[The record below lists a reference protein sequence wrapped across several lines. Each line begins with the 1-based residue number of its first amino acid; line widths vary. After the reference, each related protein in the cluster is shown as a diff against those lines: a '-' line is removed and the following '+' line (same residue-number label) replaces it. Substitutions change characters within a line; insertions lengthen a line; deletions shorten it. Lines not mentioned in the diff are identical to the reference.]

1 MSDRYSK
8 RLDDA
13 IALATD
19 AFRGVVRK
27 STEIPYLSHLLQV
40 LVYVAENGGDED
52 QMIAAVLH
60 DYLEDIE
67 GSSEAALAE
76 QFGARVARL
85 VVGLSDS
92 TTHPKPPW
100 EERKR
105 TYIAHLVDEPAELK
119 LISCADKLHNARSI
133 HRDYR
138 VVGDEIWER
147 FKPTREQTLWY
158 YREVVRALGK
168 GWSSPLLDELFAEV
182 RGLHRSVGVPY
193 E

>member
-19 AFRGVVRK
+19 AFRGIVRK
-27 STEIPYLSHLLQV
+27 GTEIPYLSHLLQV
-40 LVYVAENGGDED
+40 MVYVAEHGGDED

-67 GSSEAALAE
+67 GSTEAELAE
-76 QFGARVARL
+76 RFGERVGRL
-85 VVGLSDS
+85 VAGLSDS
-92 TTHPKPPW
+92 VTTPKPPW

-105 TYIAHLVDEPAELK
+105 AYVAHLAHEPGELK
-119 LISCADKLHNARSI
+119 LISCADKLHNAQSI
-133 HRDYR
+133 HRDFR
-138 VVGDEIWER
+138 NIGDAIWDR
-147 FKPTREQTLWY
+147 FKPSRDQTLWY

-182 RGLHRSVGVPY
+182 RSLHSSAEVPY
-193 E
+193 A